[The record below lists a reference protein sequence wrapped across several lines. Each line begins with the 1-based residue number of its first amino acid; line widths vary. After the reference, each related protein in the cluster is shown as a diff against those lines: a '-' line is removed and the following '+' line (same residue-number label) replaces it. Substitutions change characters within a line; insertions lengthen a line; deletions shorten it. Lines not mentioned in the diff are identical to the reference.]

1 MAGPVPVAA
10 KIWRWQQPAHHYACP
25 IHRSG
30 GIAPLLRPG
39 TRRTVG
45 HKLLA
50 AVIHKAAALHADEAL
65 RKQFREAAAAPLET
79 SAVRVG
85 ARKAL
90 PPAAAAYRHVCSC
103 ISLLQSAWQRQ
114 RGSCEA
120 HLRLG
125 GLRAGD
131 QASSQYS
138 SQEDRPA
145 ERPPLHPAL
154 LHSKQAEDHPAGSTK
169 ESWTAPCSMG
179 APRGGGDGGG
189 LGRVHLLHR
198 QLATHSPLPYGWL
211 PRQRSE
217 PWRATPQVCCHVLPP
232 CHSPGADQQST
243 TV

>member
-1 MAGPVPVAA
+1 MPCGGQHMASPVPVAA
-10 KIWRWQQPAHHYACP
+10 EICRREHTPRSVCP

-30 GIAPLLRPG
+30 GIAPVLRPG

-65 RKQFREAAAAPLET
+65 CKQIGEVAAAALET
-79 SAVRVG
+79 SAARVG

-90 PPAAAAYRHVCSC
+90 PPEAAAFQHVCSC

-125 GLRAGD
+125 GLRAGGK
-131 QASSQYS
+131 ASSQYS

-154 LHSKQAEDHPAGSTK
+154 LHNKQAEDHPAGKTK

-179 APRGGGDGGG
+179 GGGGGGD
-189 LGRVHLLHR
+189 LGRVHLLQR
-198 QLATHSPLPYGWL
+198 QAATHSPLPSGCPGRGRSLGVHSHRCAATFGAL
-211 PRQRSE
+211 P
-217 PWRATPQVCCHVLPP
+217 LP
-232 CHSPGADQQST
+232 A
-243 TV
+243 